1 MGSSNGNEE
10 RMEDN
15 LNENDAQRLFAE
27 IESLKAKNHEMN
39 ERLLKLSEESK
50 QKKVLG
56 ATLIALLVI
65 YFVLTKLLID
75 APSP

>member
-1 MGSSNGNEE
+1 
-10 RMEDN
+10 MEDN

-27 IESLKAKNHEMN
+27 LESLKAKNQEMN

>member
-1 MGSSNGNEE
+1 MKQ
-10 RMEDN
+10 
-15 LNENDAQRLFAE
+15 NDAQRLFAE
-27 IESLKAKNHEMN
+27 IESLKAKNDEMN

-75 APSP
+75 

>member
-1 MGSSNGNEE
+1 MKQ
-10 RMEDN
+10 
-15 LNENDAQRLFAE
+15 NDAQRLFAE
-27 IESLKAKNHEMN
+27 IESLKAKNDEMN

>member
-1 MGSSNGNEE
+1 
-10 RMEDN
+10 
-15 LNENDAQRLFAE
+15 
-27 IESLKAKNHEMN
+27 MN

-56 ATLIALLVI
+56 ATVFALFVI

-75 APSP
+75 

>member
-1 MGSSNGNEE
+1 
-10 RMEDN
+10 MEDN

-27 IESLKAKNHEMN
+27 IESLKAKNQEMN

-65 YFVLTKLLID
+65 YLVLTKLLTD
-75 APSP
+75 

>member
-1 MGSSNGNEE
+1 MKQ
-10 RMEDN
+10 
-15 LNENDAQRLFAE
+15 NDAQRLFAE
-27 IESLKAKNHEMN
+27 IESLKAKNDEMN

-65 YFVLTKLLID
+65 YFVFTKLLID

>member
-1 MGSSNGNEE
+1 MKQNY
-10 RMEDN
+10 
-15 LNENDAQRLFAE
+15 AQRLFAE
-27 IESLKAKNHEMN
+27 IESLKAKNQEMN

-56 ATLIALLVI
+56 ATVFDLFVI

-75 APSP
+75 

>member
-1 MGSSNGNEE
+1 MKQNY
-10 RMEDN
+10 
-15 LNENDAQRLFAE
+15 AQRLFAE
-27 IESLKAKNHEMN
+27 IESLKAKNQEMN

-56 ATLIALLVI
+56 ATLVALLVI

>member
-1 MGSSNGNEE
+1 MKQ
-10 RMEDN
+10 
-15 LNENDAQRLFAE
+15 NDAQRLFAE

-65 YFVLTKLLID
+65 YFVFTKLLID

>member
-1 MGSSNGNEE
+1 MKQ
-10 RMEDN
+10 
-15 LNENDAQRLFAE
+15 NDAQRLFAE
-27 IESLKAKNHEMN
+27 IESLKAKNDEMN

-65 YFVLTKLLID
+65 YFVLTELLID